1 MTSARSLAVAAACCL
16 LASSAFAADS
26 PEAGKKYLIIHADDA
41 GMSHSVNRATIDS
54 MERGIVSSTSIMVPC
69 PWFAEFAEY
78 AKKNPERDYGIHLTL
93 NSEWKHYR
101 WGPVAPRHKV
111 KTLLDKDGY
120 LLPDVPDTFFKALAR
135 EVEIELKAQIDGAIE
150 AGIPLSHLD
159 THMGA
164 AVSRPDL
171 IEVYVKL
178 GIEYN
183 LPVMWSRTA
192 NEEVARKYPFL
203 NASIAGTL
211 PKLEKAGLPLL
222 DQLTTTVG
230 DGPPEQRRAA
240 YMKFL
245 RDLKPGITQLIVHCG
260 YYDEELKA
268 ITSKAR
274 DRDTDREVFM
284 DPKVIAEVEQL
295 GIEVVTWK
303 QVREMRDTERAN

>member
-1 MTSARSLAVAAACCL
+1 MTRVVSFAAFCLIAV
-16 LASSAFAADS
+16 SVFAADS
-26 PEAGKKYLIIHADDA
+26 PADGKKYLIIHADDA

-54 MERGIVSSTSIMVPC
+54 MERGVVSSTSIMVPC
-69 PWFAEFAEY
+69 PWFPEFAEY
-78 AKKNPERDYGIHLTL
+78 AKSHPEGDYGIHLTL

-111 KTLLDKDGY
+111 KSLLGKDGF
-120 LLPDVPDTFFKALAR
+120 LLPDVPDTFLSAR
-135 EVEIELKAQIDGAIE
+135 ASEVEIELKAQIDRALE
-150 AGIPLSHLD
+150 AGVPISHLD

-192 NEEVARKYPFL
+192 NEEVAQKYPFL
-203 NASIAGTL
+203 LASMAATL
-211 PKLEKAGLPLL
+211 PKLEEAGLPLL

-230 DGPPEQRRAA
+230 DGTPEQRRAA

-260 YYDEELKA
+260 YYDDELKA
-268 ITSKAR
+268 ITHSAR

-284 DPKVIAEVEQL
+284 DPKVIAEIEKL
-295 GIEVVTWK
+295 GIEVVSWK
-303 QVREMRDTERAN
+303 QVREMRDKERGK